1 MGVRGGVSTVA
12 IAAAL
17 VVAGCGGS
25 DFKDKPRPAVPLQL
39 TGVIQNARLTI
50 SPVRHLGAGP
60 FVITISNQTGTT
72 HPVTLEGG
80 QINAEVGSVAPSD
93 TIEIRKTLD
102 AGTYQVRAGSAKA
115 VTKEIEPATLDIG
128 PERTDSNND
137 LLLP

>member
-50 SPVRHLGAGP
+50 SPARHLGAGP

-80 QINAEVGSVAPSD
+80 QINAEIGSVAPSD

-102 AGTYQVRAGSAKA
+102 PGTYQVRAGSAKA

-128 PERTDSNND
+128 PERADSNND